1 MGLPGGADL
10 RKGSG
15 NMKYLSTIVS
25 FLAGSA
31 VTAGLFVTL
40 APPSSLDLGIEL
52 GRKLGLDAAEKR
64 YANYEDGHEV
74 LTVQAEGD
82 KNRADA
88 AESVLSDFKDRS
100 YAEVARL
107 KNLAQVA
114 SQSQEAAMQ
123 KQAGLQEE
131 LDLAWSSLELA
142 AEGDDEATQ
151 KAVADAKM
159 ATQGIYNNLK
169 KQLDFSLY
177 ENDSL
182 RSQLVIKDREIVVL
196 SASRDAWKALVDSEK
211 KLREDAESYIADVK
225 DSGFYVGI
233 GGAAGYF
240 KLASGHS
247 GPGAGIAL
255 STGWRF

>member
-1 MGLPGGADL
+1 
-10 RKGSG
+10 
-15 NMKYLSTIVS
+15 MKYLSHVIS
-25 FLAGSA
+25 FLVGSA
-31 VTAGLFVTL
+31 MTAGGFVAL
-40 APPSSLDLGIEL
+40 SPPSSLDIGLDI
-52 GRKLGLDAAEKR
+52 GRKLGLAAAEER
-64 YANYEDGHEV
+64 YADYENGHAV
-74 LTVQAEGD
+74 LTVQAEKD

-88 AESVLSDFKDRS
+88 AEAVLSDFKDRS

-123 KQAGLQEE
+123 KQAELKKE

-196 SASRDAWKALVDSEK
+196 SASRDAWKALAESEA
-211 KLREDAESYIADVK
+211 KLREDSEAYIADVK

-255 STGWRF
+255 SAGWRF

>member
-1 MGLPGGADL
+1 MKKHLP
-10 RKGSG
+10 SV
-15 NMKYLSTIVS
+15 VS
-25 FLAGSA
+25 FLAGS
-31 VTAGLFVTL
+31 VITAGGFVAL
-40 APPSSLDLGIEL
+40 SPPSSIDLGIEL
-52 GRKLGLDAAEKR
+52 GRKLGLAGAEER
-64 YANYEDGHEV
+64 YADYQRDHEV
-74 LTVQAEGD
+74 LTVQAEED

-88 AESVLSDFKDRS
+88 AESLLSGFRDRS

-107 KNLAQVA
+107 KNVAQVA
-114 SQSQEAAMQ
+114 SRAQEQAME
-123 KQAGLQEE
+123 KQAGLQDE
-131 LDLAWSSLELA
+131 LDSAWSSLALA
-142 AEGDDEATQ
+142 TEGDDEATK

-159 ATQGIYNNLK
+159 AAQGIYNNLK
-169 KQLDFSLY
+169 AQFDWSMY

-182 RSQLVIKDREIVVL
+182 RKQLKIKDREIVVL
-196 SASRDAWKALVDSEK
+196 SASRDAWKALAESET
-211 KLREDAESYIADVK
+211 KLREDSEAYIADVK

>member
-1 MGLPGGADL
+1 
-10 RKGSG
+10 
-15 NMKYLSTIVS
+15 MKYLSPVVS
-25 FLAGSA
+25 FFLGGVITA
-31 VTAGLFVTL
+31 VVFVIL

-64 YANYEDGHEV
+64 YANYEDGHEI
-74 LTVQAEGD
+74 LTVQAEKD

-88 AESVLSDFKDRS
+88 AESVLSDFRDRS
-100 YAEVARL
+100 YAEVDRL
-107 KNLAQVA
+107 KKVAQRA
-114 SQSQEAAMQ
+114 SQAQEQAMK
-123 KQAGLQEE
+123 KQAGLRKE

-142 AEGDDEATQ
+142 TEGDDKATK
-151 KAVADAKM
+151 KAVADAEM

-182 RSQLVIKDREIVVL
+182 RSQLGIKDREIAVL
-196 SASRDAWKALVDSEK
+196 SNSLESWKTFAYSEK

-240 KLASGHS
+240 KLLSGHS
-247 GPGAGIAL
+247 GPGGGIAL
-255 STGWRF
+255 SAGWRF

>member
-1 MGLPGGADL
+1 
-10 RKGSG
+10 
-15 NMKYLSTIVS
+15 MKYLSHVVS
-25 FLAGSA
+25 FLAGS
-31 VTAGLFVTL
+31 VITAGAFVAL
-40 APPSSLDLGIEL
+40 APPSSIDLGIEI
-52 GRKLGLDAAEKR
+52 GRKLGLVAAEKR
-64 YANYEDGHEV
+64 YADYEDGHEV
-74 LTVQAEGD
+74 LTVQAEKD

-88 AESVLSDFKDRS
+88 AEAVLSDFQDRS

-123 KQAGLQEE
+123 KQAGLKKE
-131 LDLAWSSLELA
+131 LDSAWVALELA

-151 KAVADAKM
+151 KAVADVKM

-169 KQLDFSLY
+169 KQLDFSMY

-196 SASRDAWKALVDSEK
+196 SASRDAWKALAESET
-211 KLREDAESYIADVK
+211 KLREDSEAYIADVK

-233 GGAAGYF
+233 GGSAGYF
-240 KLASGHS
+240 KLLSGHS
-247 GPGAGIAL
+247 GPGGGIAL
-255 STGWRF
+255 SAGWRF